1 MWPIQN
7 DKWLEGGQL
16 LMVFDHIVILNTVYA
31 LIFVFLIGIP
41 LTKIS
46 QNDLKQATKL
56 NIILRNLYSA
66 GAPEAIK
73 EEYARGIKECP
84 EYSDTIDAAVR
95 DISSTVPLFEAKD
108 LEVRKSWKRAFYSF
122 YFFTFLFSPPVQQIF
137 FEYISKKPFP
147 YPVPALSLRTL
158 IVFIILHATIFYLLV
173 YRGRLIWPFRFV
185 SLTLFLETISA
196 LFEYNNPY
204 KWISVA
210 LYSYLWI
217 YSMKLRI
224 LNQKAK
230 HIDWLDFLKSRFQIG
245 LSS

>member
-31 LIFVFLIGIP
+31 IIFVFLIGIP

-56 NIILRNLYSA
+56 NFILRKLYSA
-66 GAPEAIK
+66 NTNEIVK

-95 DISSTVPLFEAKD
+95 EISSTTPLFEAKD

-122 YFFTFLFSPPVQQIF
+122 YLFKILFSIMALQFAMNLILKKPIPSESWAFLASGYVLSLIIPALFLF
-137 FEYISKKPFP
+137 
-147 YPVPALSLRTL
+147 LS
-158 IVFIILHATIFYLLV
+158 AYK
-173 YRGRLIWPFRFV
+173 GRFIWPLRYVYFILLIEMFG
-185 SLTLFLETISA
+185 L
-196 LFEYNNPY
+196 LFEYNNPLN
-204 KWISVA
+204 WIGVA
-210 LYSYLWI
+210 LCGNLWFQ
-217 YSMKLRI
+217 STRLRI